1 MKNNLIKTH
10 KTVFIA
16 TNILMWFFVLTIPV
30 RAIETLI
37 NYPNIGG
44 SDIQGGANPTTLP
57 DIIKYVYLFS
67 VGICGAVALLS
78 ILIGAIKYVGAA
90 GNPSKMSD
98 AKEQIFSAILGVI
111 ILLSSYLILN
121 TINPDLVNF
130 NLNLSR

>member
-1 MKNNLIKTH
+1 MKKTLFKKN
-10 KTVFIA
+10 KTISA
-16 TNILMWFFVLTIPV
+16 TIFALFCFFVKTPIGK
-30 RAIETLI
+30 AAETLI
-37 NYPNIGG
+37 NYPEINGTDLTWG
-44 SDIQGGANPTTLP
+44 TSLP

>member
-1 MKNNLIKTH
+1 MLALFCFFTKNSAIK
-10 KTVFIA
+10 A
-16 TNILMWFFVLTIPV
+16 
-30 RAIETLI
+30 AETLI
-37 NYPNIGG
+37 NYPEINGTDLTWDT
-44 SDIQGGANPTTLP
+44 SLP